1 MSLSRQTKVNGAT
14 ILLAGCIALIAAGL
28 PACQME
34 ATSASGGNPPPQPVS
49 AIVSF
54 CDDGIPDCTPA
65 MSFSVSSLRDLVI
78 TVAWEN
84 LTPGNHVQQLEIDIP
99 AGGPFQV
106 TKSAFLI
113 PDSSSGSFTTTR
125 ILPVD
130 GTWIRQR
137 QITGQWT
144 MRVSLDG
151 QAITTQAVELNP

>member
-1 MSLSRQTKVNGAT
+1 MKGDAT
-14 ILLAGCIALIAAGL
+14 NAFIATGVVLIAAAL
-28 PACQME
+28 SACQ
-34 ATSASGGNPPPQPVS
+34 AGPTSAGGANPPPQPAS

-54 CDDGIPDCTPA
+54 CDDGTPDCTPA

-106 TKSAFLI
+106 TNSAFLI
-113 PDSSSGSFTTTR
+113 PDSSSGSFATTR